1 MPTFAYRIL
10 PPRESFVATMEP
22 REMAVMGR
30 HWEHIQALH
39 ARGVV
44 QYVGRAENGDYGLC
58 VIEAADEAE
67 ARRIAASDPAVAEG
81 LMRAEVHAFMVVLD
95 RPAA

>member
-1 MPTFAYRIL
+1 MATFAYRIL
-10 PPRESFVATMEP
+10 PPRPALVATITPE
-22 REMAVMGR
+22 EGAVMGR

-44 QYVGRAENGDYGLC
+44 QYVGRAENGDYGFC

-67 ARRIAASDPAVAEG
+67 ADRIARSDPAVAEG
-81 LMRAEVHAFMVVLD
+81 LMRLELHAFKVVLD
-95 RPAA
+95 RPA